1 MASPFGALPPWND
14 VRSQLA
20 DLLHDELAQ
29 PHFLSRI
36 EDLSVCI
43 DGLIEDDPD
52 ASIFAVM
59 QFDQSDYGVNH
70 SLQAAVI
77 CAAYGRVSGW
87 SEPDRRS
94 VIGAGLTMNIAMLD
108 LQQQLYRQRE
118 PPSPAQRDA
127 IRNHPRRG
135 HDLLERL
142 GLRDRLWLQIV
153 IEHHE
158 SADGEG
164 YPSGTGQP
172 LPLAAALGLAD
183 RYSAKITRRLY
194 RAALAPDAAIR
205 ELYQMNPGETRVDID
220 RMVEAVGL
228 WPPGTFVELA
238 NGETAVVATR
248 GGGSEQRPLVY
259 ALLNAQLAEIKPI
272 ARDTSQPAF
281 EIKGSAGPISMGATA
296 RLPQLVAAAALG

>member
-1 MASPFGALPPWND
+1 MASPFRALSPWND
-14 VRSQLA
+14 VRRQLA
-20 DLLHDELAQ
+20 ELLHDEREQ
-29 PHFLSRI
+29 PHFLDRI
-36 EDLSVCI
+36 GHLTLRIDALIDEDR
-43 DGLIEDDPD
+43 D
-52 ASIFAVM
+52 AAIFAVM

-77 CAAYGRVSGW
+77 CATYGRVSGW
-87 SEPDRRS
+87 SEPERCS
-94 VIGAGLTMNIAMLD
+94 AIGAGLTMNIAMLD
-108 LQQQLYRQRE
+108 LQQELYHQRE
-118 PPSPAQRDA
+118 PPSAAQREA
-127 IRNHPRRG
+127 IRNHPQCG

-142 GLRDRLWLQIV
+142 GLCDRLWLQIV

-158 SADGEG
+158 SADGHG
-164 YPSGTGQP
+164 YPSGTGEP

-194 RAALAPDAAIR
+194 RAALAPDTAIR
-205 ELYQMNPGETRVDID
+205 ELYQMNPGEARVDID

-248 GGGSEQRPLVY
+248 GEGSDRQPLVY
-259 ALLNAQLAEIKPI
+259 ALLNAQLAEIKPT
-272 ARDTSQPAF
+272 ARDTSEAAY

-296 RLPQLVAAAALG
+296 RLPRLVAAAALA